1 MKTWELQSFG
11 LSNIRQVERAI
22 PKPGPKEILVK
33 VKAVSLNFRDKAI
46 ADGIYLPEIM
56 KMPMVPVSDTAG
68 IVIET
73 GREVTRFRTGDRVI
87 SHLYSNWISGLQPP
101 ARLSFNALG
110 GPIDGG
116 LTEYMILPESGAIH
130 TPSGLSDAEAATLP
144 IAALTAWFAL
154 VDHGQLKA
162 GQTIVT
168 QGTGGV
174 SLFGIQLASA
184 LGARVIALS
193 GSDEKL
199 IRAKALG
206 AAETINYRKHPE
218 WQQQVLELTNGQGA
232 DNILDVVGGS
242 SLNRSVQAL
251 TEGGQL
257 SVIGFLESI
266 TANLDL
272 LPVIFKAT
280 QVRGILVGNRDAFEA
295 MNKVIEK
302 HAIRPVIDTVYS
314 FADVH
319 AAFAH
324 LERGAIGKVVIQV
337 SA

>member
-22 PKPGPKEILVK
+22 PKPGPKQILVK

-56 KMPMVPVSDTAG
+56 KMPMVPVSDAAG

-73 GREVTRFRTGDRVI
+73 GREVTRFKTGDRVI
-87 SHLYSNWISGLQPP
+87 SHLYSNWVSELKPP

-218 WQQQVLELTNGQGA
+218 WQQQVLELTDGQGA

-280 QVRGILVGNRDAFEA
+280 QVQGILVGNRDAFEA

-324 LERGAIGKVVIQV
+324 LERGAIGKIVIQV
-337 SA
+337 SE